1 MLLSQTHGASHLS
14 RTDGKT
20 QPGQRMPISTTWLSL
35 RKCVDE
41 RTHHLQFP
49 HDAAG
54 FPPGGG
60 PFPVFQLL
68 SPQRLQCNDIWK
80 SLMATQG
87 LEFSRQS
94 GCEAAGLVRCNDFW
108 GSLAQRC
115 LKLLPDWMM

>member
-1 MLLSQTHGASHLS
+1 
-14 RTDGKT
+14 
-20 QPGQRMPISTTWLSL
+20 MPSSTTRLSP

-60 PFPVFQLL
+60 PFPVLQLL
-68 SPQRLQCNDIWK
+68 SPQRLQCNDISK
-80 SLMATQG
+80 SLMAAQG
-87 LEFSRQS
+87 LESSRQS
-94 GCEAAGLVRCNDFW
+94 ACEVADLVRCNDYL